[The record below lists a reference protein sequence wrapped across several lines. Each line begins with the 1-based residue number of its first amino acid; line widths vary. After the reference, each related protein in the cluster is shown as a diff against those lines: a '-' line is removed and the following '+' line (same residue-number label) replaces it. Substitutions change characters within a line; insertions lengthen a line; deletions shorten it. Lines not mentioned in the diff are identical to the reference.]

1 MTNYKHLDILNKR
14 TLYPLKFQPILK
26 EKVWG
31 GNKLA
36 HFFGKEELNKTGES
50 WEISG
55 VEGNVSIVANG
66 SLKGRSLLN
75 VIQEY
80 DTQLLGNRVYKTFG
94 YNFPLLFKFI
104 DAKEDL
110 SVQLHPND
118 ELAKKHHDSFGKT
131 EMWYIMQAEENARI
145 ILGFN
150 SAMDEAK
157 YVEKISENKITEILH
172 SENVKTGDSFLIE
185 PGAVHAIGA
194 GVVLAE
200 IQQTSDV
207 TYRIYDWDRPGI
219 DGKLREL
226 HLDLALEAINF
237 ANLDAK
243 LEYSLNEDLPV
254 QLCSS
259 LYFETNRLLLTKK
272 MTRDLSSH
280 DSFIVYMCVEGEVI
294 IETTDFSEEMKK
306 GETLLIPAS
315 LANIVI
321 NTTGATILE
330 IYIP

>member
-1 MTNYKHLDILNKR
+1 LNKP
-14 TLYPLKFQPILK
+14 TLYPLKFEPVLK

-36 HFFGKEELNKTGES
+36 KFFGKQRQNKTGES
-50 WEISG
+50 WEISC
-55 VEGNVSIVANG
+55 VEGDVSIVANG
-66 SLKGRSLLN
+66 NLKGKSLLN
-75 VIQEY
+75 LMQEY
-80 DTQLLGNRVYKTFG
+80 DAQLLGNRVYKTFG

-118 ELAKKHHDSFGKT
+118 QLAKKHHDSFGKT

-150 SAMDEAK
+150 SSMNETK
-157 YVEKISENKITEILH
+157 YLESISENKIIDILQ

-219 DGKLREL
+219 DGKFREL

-237 ANLDAK
+237 KDLDAK
-243 LEYSLNEDLPV
+243 REYSSTEDVPV
-254 QLCSS
+254 KLCSS

-272 MTRDLSSH
+272 IRRDLTSQ
-280 DSFIVYMCVEGEVI
+280 DSFIVYMCVEGEVL

-315 LANIVI
+315 IANIVI
-321 NTTGATILE
+321 NTIGATILE

>member
-1 MTNYKHLDILNKR
+1 LNKL
-14 TLYPLKFQPILK
+14 TLYPLKFEPVLK

-31 GNKLA
+31 GTKLA
-36 HFFGKEELNKTGES
+36 EFFGKQHKNKTGES

-55 VEGNVSIVANG
+55 VAGDVSVVANG
-66 SLKGRSLLN
+66 NLKGKSLLN
-75 VIQEY
+75 LIHQY
-80 DTQLLGNRVYKTFG
+80 DAQLLGNRVYKTFG

-104 DAKEDL
+104 DANDDL

-118 ELAKKHHDSFGKT
+118 RLAKKHHDSFGKT
-131 EMWYIMQAEENARI
+131 EMWYVLDAEEDARL

-150 SAMDEAK
+150 SSMNEAK
-157 YVEKISENKITEILH
+157 YVEKISENKITDILH
-172 SENVKTGDSFLIE
+172 SESVKTGDSFLIE
-185 PGAVHAIGA
+185 PGTVHAIGA

-219 DGKLREL
+219 DGELREL
-226 HLDLALEAINF
+226 HLDLALESINF
-237 ANLDAK
+237 EELEAK
-243 LEYSLNEDLPV
+243 LEYSSEEDAPI

-259 LYFETNRLLLTKK
+259 LYFETNRLLLTKNIRRNL
-272 MTRDLSSH
+272 MSH
-280 DSFIVYMCVEGEVI
+280 DSFVVYMCVEGEVT
-294 IETTDFSEEMKK
+294 IETSDFSEEMKK

-315 LANIVI
+315 IANIAI
-321 NTTGATILE
+321 NTSGATILE

>member
-1 MTNYKHLDILNKR
+1 LNKP
-14 TLYPLKFQPILK
+14 TLYPLKFEPILK

-31 GNKLA
+31 GNKVAQLC
-36 HFFGKEELNKTGES
+36 GKQELNKTGES

-55 VEGNVSIVANG
+55 VGGNVSVVAKGN
-66 SLKGRSLLN
+66 LKGKSLLN
-75 VIQEY
+75 LMQDY
-80 DTQLLGNRVYKTFG
+80 DAQLLGNRVYKTFG
-94 YNFPLLFKFI
+94 NNFPLLFKFI

-118 ELAKKHHDSFGKT
+118 QLAKKHHDSFGKT
-131 EMWYIMQAEENARI
+131 EMWYIMQAEEDARI

-150 SAMDEAK
+150 SEMNESK
-157 YVEKISENKITEILH
+157 YIEKVTENKITDILQ
-172 SENVKTGDSFLIE
+172 SENVNTGDSFLIE

-219 DGKLREL
+219 DGEFREL
-226 HLDLALEAINF
+226 HLDLALESINF
-237 ANLDAK
+237 EELEAK
-243 LEYSLNEDLPV
+243 LEYSSEEDVPEL
-254 QLCSS
+254 LCSS
-259 LYFETNRLLLTKK
+259 LYFETNRLLLTKNIR
-272 MTRDLSSH
+272 RDLMSH
-280 DSFIVYMCVEGEVI
+280 DSFVVYMCVEGEVT
-294 IETTDFSEEMKK
+294 IETSDFSEEMKK

-315 LANIVI
+315 IANIGI
-321 NTTGATILE
+321 STTGATILE

>member
-1 MTNYKHLDILNKR
+1 LNKP
-14 TLYPLKFQPILK
+14 TLYPLKFEPILK

-31 GNKLA
+31 GDKLA
-36 HFFGKEELNKTGES
+36 QFFGKQDLNKTGES
-50 WEISG
+50 WEISCVKG
-55 VEGNVSIVANG
+55 DVSIVANG
-66 SLKGRSLLN
+66 NLKGKSLLN
-75 VIQEY
+75 LIQEY
-80 DTQLLGNRVYKTFG
+80 DARLLGNRVYKTFG
-94 YNFPLLFKFI
+94 SNFPLLFKFI

-118 ELAKKHHDSFGKT
+118 QLAKKHHDSFGKT

-150 SAMDEAK
+150 SAMNETR
-157 YVEKISENKITEILH
+157 YVEKVAENKITDILH

-207 TYRIYDWDRPGI
+207 TYRIYDWDRPDINGE
-219 DGKLREL
+219 LREL

-237 ANLDAK
+237 DNLDAK
-243 LEYSLNEDLPV
+243 REYSLKEDVPI

-259 LYFETNRLLLTKK
+259 L
-272 MTRDLSSH
+272 
-280 DSFIVYMCVEGEVI
+280 SFVR
-294 IETTDFSEEMKK
+294 
-306 GETLLIPAS
+306 
-315 LANIVI
+315 
-321 NTTGATILE
+321 
-330 IYIP
+330 

>member
-1 MTNYKHLDILNKR
+1 MNKP
-14 TLYPLKFQPILK
+14 TLYPLKFEPILK

-36 HFFGKEELNKTGES
+36 QLFGKEHLNKTGES

-55 VEGNVSIVANG
+55 VRGNVSVVANG
-66 SLKGRSLLN
+66 NLKGKSLLN
-75 VIQEY
+75 LMQDY
-80 DTQLLGNRVYKTFG
+80 DAHLLGNRVYKTFG

-118 ELAKKHHDSFGKT
+118 QLAKKYHDSFGKT
-131 EMWYIMQAEENARI
+131 EMWYIMQAEEDARI

-150 SAMDEAK
+150 SEMNESK
-157 YVEKISENKITEILH
+157 YVEKISENKITDILQ
-172 SENVKTGDSFLIE
+172 SENVNTGDSFLIE

-219 DGKLREL
+219 DGELREL
-226 HLDLALEAINF
+226 HLDLALESINF
-237 ANLDAK
+237 EELEAK
-243 LEYSLNEDLPV
+243 LEYSSEEDAPI

-272 MTRDLSSH
+272 IRRDLTSH
-280 DSFIVYMCVEGEVI
+280 DSFIVYMCVEGEVTV
-294 IETTDFSEEMKK
+294 ETPDFSEEMKK

-315 LANIVI
+315 ISNITI
-321 NTTGATILE
+321 NTAGATILE

>member
-1 MTNYKHLDILNKR
+1 LNKLA
-14 TLYPLKFQPILK
+14 LYPIKFEPILK

-36 HFFGKEELNKTGES
+36 RSFGKEHLCNTGES

-66 SLKGRSLLN
+66 ISKGKSLLN
-75 VIQEY
+75 LIQEY
-80 DTQLLGNRVYKTFG
+80 DSKLLGNRVFNTFG
-94 YNFPLLFKFI
+94 YNFPLLFKLI
-104 DAKEDL
+104 DAKQDL

-118 ELAKKHHDSFGKT
+118 QLAKKHYDSFGKT
-131 EMWYIMQAEENARI
+131 EMWYIMQAEEDARI

-150 SAMDEAK
+150 SAMNEAK
-157 YVEKISENKITEILH
+157 YVEKISENKITNILH
-172 SENVKTGDSFLIE
+172 SENVKTGDTFLIE

-219 DGKLREL
+219 NGELREL

-237 ANLDAK
+237 DNLDAK
-243 LEYSLNEDLPV
+243 QEYSLKEDVPV
-254 QLCSS
+254 KLCSS
-259 LYFETNRLLLTKK
+259 LYFETNLLSLTKK
-272 MTRDLSSH
+272 IRRDLSSH
-280 DSFIVYMCVEGEVI
+280 DSFIVYMCVEGEVT
-294 IETTDFSEEMKK
+294 IETTGFSEEMKK

-321 NTTGATILE
+321 NTTGATVLE

>member
-1 MTNYKHLDILNKR
+1 MHKS
-14 TLYPLKFQPILK
+14 TLYPLKFDPVLK

-31 GNKLA
+31 GDKLA
-36 HFFGKEELNKTGES
+36 QYFGKRELNKTGES

-55 VEGNVSIVANG
+55 VKGDVSIVANG
-66 SLKGRSLLN
+66 NLKGKSLNNL
-75 VIQEY
+75 IQEY
-80 DTQLLGNRVYKTFG
+80 DAKLLGNRVFKTFG

-118 ELAKKHHDSFGKT
+118 QLAKKHHNSFGKT
-131 EMWYIMQAEENARI
+131 EMWYIMQAEEDARI

-150 SAMDEAK
+150 SEMNETT
-157 YVEKISENKITEILH
+157 YVEKLSENKITDVLH

-185 PGAVHAIGA
+185 PGTVHAIGA

-219 DGKLREL
+219 NGELREL
-226 HLDLALEAINF
+226 HLDLALKAINYKDS
-237 ANLDAK
+237 DAK
-243 LEYSLNEDLPV
+243 RHYSSKENVPV
-254 QLCSS
+254 TLCSS
-259 LYFETNRLLLTKK
+259 LYFETNRLVLTEN
-272 MTRDLSSH
+272 TRRDLLSR
-280 DSFIVYMCVEGEVI
+280 DSFVVYMCVDGQVT
-294 IETTDFSEEMKK
+294 IETTGFSEEMNK
-306 GETLLIPAS
+306 GETILIPAS
-315 LANIVI
+315 IADIVI
-321 NTTGATILE
+321 NTSGATILE

>member
-1 MTNYKHLDILNKR
+1 LNKP

-31 GNKLA
+31 GNKLMQL
-36 HFFGKEELNKTGES
+36 FGKKELNKTGES
-50 WEISG
+50 WEISC
-55 VEGNVSIVANG
+55 VEGDVSVVANG
-66 SLKGRSLLN
+66 ILKGKSLLN
-75 VIQEY
+75 LIEEY
-80 DTQLLGNRVYKTFG
+80 DAQLLGTRVYKSFG
-94 YNFPLLFKFI
+94 HNFPLLFKFI

-118 ELAKKHHDSFGKT
+118 QLAKKHHDSFGKT
-131 EMWYIMQAEENARI
+131 EMWYIMQAEENAQI

-150 SAMDEAK
+150 SSMNETK
-157 YVEKISENKITEILH
+157 YLESISENKITDILH

-219 DGKLREL
+219 DGKFREL

-237 ANLDAK
+237 KDLDAK
-243 LEYSLNEDLPV
+243 LEYSSKEDV
-254 QLCSS
+254 AEELCSS

-272 MTRDLSSH
+272 IRRDLTSH
-280 DSFIVYMCVEGEVI
+280 DSFIVYMCVEGEVT
-294 IETTDFSEEMKK
+294 IETTGFSEEMKK
-306 GETLLIPAS
+306 GETILIPAS
-315 LANIVI
+315 IANIVI
-321 NTTGATILE
+321 NTSGATILE